1 MSNRSRNRT
10 LAIAA
15 AASAVSLLGL
25 LGSLYYFDIP
35 SLLRKR
41 VKSRKVGPRC
51 FALKDQPSLEAFRTI
66 TQQITLKE
74 TYPLAANVV
83 RDIPIY
89 YCNDFD
95 LANGQKLDRLEDEL
109 YHNLV
114 HGPGVCQFDQ
124 QNLSES

>member
-1 MSNRSRNRT
+1 MSTRSRNRT
-10 LAIAA
+10 PAIAA
-15 AASAVSLLGL
+15 AASVVSAVGL

-41 VKSRKVGPRC
+41 VKSRKVEPRC
-51 FALKDQPSLEAFRTI
+51 FALKNQPSIAAFRTI

-83 RDIPIY
+83 QDIPIY

-95 LANGQKLDRLEDEL
+95 LADTDKLNRLEDEL

-114 HGPGVCQFDQ
+114 QGPGV
-124 QNLSES
+124 